1 MADQVYMDIP
11 AVRDVAKRFADI
23 SEVLT
28 NVAKALEVLSNT
40 LKASA
45 FVGLVGGAAFATV
58 IDRIK
63 PLIAKKAQYCEE
75 IGRAVTASVDAYERG
90 DQAGATRFY

>member
-11 AVRDVAKRFADI
+11 AVRDMSKRFADI

-28 NVAKALEVLSNT
+28 NVAKAMEMLSNT
-40 LKASA
+40 LKTVA
-45 FVGLVGGAAFATV
+45 FMGLVGAAAFATS

-63 PLIAKKAQYCEE
+63 PFIEERAQKCDE
-75 IGRAVTASVDAYERG
+75 IGKDLTTSVDAYERG